1 MKKVKPEKSMGNL
14 KMIASLALVGLAGA
28 AIGIL
33 FAPYKGIK
41 TRERIA
47 DGMLDMADDLITKMK
62 DEAKDLLS
70 KAAELEDVAITSMD
84 NVSGMMR
91 KKAKEISYM

>member
-1 MKKVKPEKSMGNL
+1 MGNL

-28 AIGIL
+28 ALGIL
-33 FAPYKGIK
+33 FAPNRGEK
-41 TRERIA
+41 TRGRIA
-47 DGMLDMADDLITKMK
+47 DGMLDMADELIGKMK

-70 KAAELEDVAITSMD
+70 KATELENVAIAGMD

-91 KKAKEISYM
+91 KKAKELSNTY